1 MAEQGCLCLTG
12 AGVCLPQP
20 VQPSHSAQCHL
31 PLAWEATLAAR
42 TRRACIC
49 MPGEG
54 ARVSPSS
61 SFRSHLLFLPDP
73 TVLGGGGT
81 HSTSNSPGLP
91 SLLPFI
97 HSVCILHSAQR
108 RFHRVKGFNLY
119 IVDSCASRPP
129 YHNIIRLH
137 AHQPALGR
145 FLGLPNPRLPPPL
158 STTCFFVF
166 ALFAYQI

>member
-1 MAEQGCLCLTG
+1 M
-12 AGVCLPQP
+12 VPISVLPWP
-20 VQPSHSAQCHL
+20 
-31 PLAWEATLAAR
+31 WEATLAAR

-49 MPGEG
+49 MPGDGGSCLAQFEFQ
-54 ARVSPSS
+54 VPSS
-61 SFRSHLLFLPDP
+61 FPPRPHR
-73 TVLGGGGT
+73 LGGGGT
-81 HSTSNSPGLP
+81 HSTSKFPRLP

-137 AHQPALGR
+137 ARQPALGR
-145 FLGLPNPRLPPPL
+145 FLGLPNPRLPPPPL
-158 STTCFFVF
+158 NH
-166 ALFAYQI
+166 LFLCIRFIRVPNLD